1 MDLSTL
7 IKYTK
12 AFEKIHMETAS
23 NTLIYDYA
31 NQFMSWLERLCLIW
45 SRQVYVCFKLEYSV
59 HVYVFTCI
67 IIKWLI
73 SLPDNLIMTMSQ
85 FYFLRN
91 PWFSVYTDP
100 FLFYLTFPWHFYISI
115 YIYDYIFAH
124 VGESHFNG
132 YQNPFLYF
140 QILILTAQ
148 FEAAI
153 EFMSRI
159 DRLLCHAVHVA
170 LVLYELKMLML
181 PPSTQAQLCKY
192 IV

>member
-31 NQFMSWLERLCLIW
+31 NQFMSWLGRLCLIW

-59 HVYVFTCI
+59 HVNVFTCI

-91 PWFSVYTDP
+91 PWFSVYTVP
-100 FLFYLTFPWHFYISI
+100 FLFLSYFSMTLLYI
-115 YIYDYIFAH
+115 YIHCIYMIIYFCSCRWKPFQW
-124 VGESHFNG
+124 VPEPLPLLPNSHPDG
-132 YQNPFLYF
+132 
-140 QILILTAQ
+140 
-148 FEAAI
+148 
-153 EFMSRI
+153 SVWGG
-159 DRLLCHAVHVA
+159 HWVHVPDWPPP
-170 LVLYELKMLML
+170 L
-181 PPSTQAQLCKY
+181 PRCPCSSGSVWTQDADAPSFYSSSA
-192 IV
+192 V